1 MRWITGL
8 SIRVK
13 ILLTVAVGI
22 VGFMSYL
29 AFNYSIT
36 NTNKHRMDYI
46 RDISFPVLERANANL
61 VTLDKIKEV
70 LNAAVVAA
78 DEDMLAEGDKL
89 SDQMHENFKAISKL
103 DVSRTT
109 DLKELDDLFNDY
121 YRSARSLTAQLINN
135 VIDMGNAKQRID
147 NMDVARQDFERRLK
161 SFREDV
167 YKAFTS
173 LIEEAGTSAKRA
185 LFTGMLIAVL
195 LAVLLGTIGLFV
207 GTTIANNIR
216 GVVESLKEMA
226 TGQGDLRKRLHSRQQ
241 DEVGDLVNNFN
252 LFVEKLHGI
261 ISEITS
267 GVETLSSAS
276 TEMAQTTEQSAQS
289 VKKQQVDIDQVATA
303 MNEMS
308 ATVHEVSQNASE
320 AASAAHQADKET
332 NNGKQV
338 VSQTARTIDELVS
351 EVEDAGRV
359 IQRLASDSENI
370 GTVLD
375 VIKEIAEQ
383 TNLLALNAAIE
394 AARAGE
400 QGRGFAVVA
409 DEVRTLA
416 QRTQQSTQE
425 IQQII
430 EKLQTG
436 ANEAV
441 KVMSSSRE
449 KAQATVHESSKAGL
463 SLESITEMVSRIS
476 DMNAQIASAAEEQ
489 SAVAEEV
496 NRNIVAISQ
505 VSEETAINSSQL
517 TTAGED
523 VAKLALHLHG
533 LVAKF
538 KI

>member
-1 MRWITGL
+1 MRWITGV

-29 AFNYSIT
+29 AFNYAIT
-36 NTNKHRMDYI
+36 NTNKHRMEYI
-46 RDISFPVLERANANL
+46 RDISFPVLEKANANL

-89 SDQMHENFKAISKL
+89 SDQMHGNFAAISAL
-103 DVSRTT
+103 DDSRAA
-109 DLKELDDLFNDY
+109 DLKELDSLFNDY
-121 YRSARSLTAQLINN
+121 YRSARSLTSQLINN

-147 NMDVARQDFERRLK
+147 NMDVARQDFERHLK

-167 YKAFTS
+167 YKAFTG

-226 TGQGDLRKRLHSRQQ
+226 TGQGDLRKRLQSKQQ
-241 DEVGDLVNNFN
+241 DEVGELVNNFN

-320 AASAAHQADKET
+320 AASAAQQADKET

-359 IQRLASDSENI
+359 IQRLATDSENI

-449 KAQATVHESSKAGL
+449 KAQATVQESSKAGM

>member
-1 MRWITGL
+1 MRWITSL
-8 SIRVK
+8 SIRLK

-22 VGFMSYL
+22 VGFMGYL
-29 AFNYSIT
+29 GFNYSVT
-36 NTNKHRMDYI
+36 SGNNERLGYI
-46 RDISFPVLERANANL
+46 RDTSFPVLEKTNANI

-78 DEDMLAEGDKL
+78 DEDMLSEGDKL
-89 SDQMHENFKAISKL
+89 SDLMHENFTLISQL
-103 DVSRTT
+103 DVSRATE
-109 DLKELDDLFNDY
+109 LKELDGLFSDY
-121 YRSARSLTAQLINN
+121 YRSARTLTSQLINN
-135 VIDMGNAKQRID
+135 VIDMGSAKQRID
-147 NMDVARQDFERRLK
+147 VMDSARQDFERRLK
-161 SFREDV
+161 SFREEV
-167 YKAFTS
+167 YKAFTG
-173 LIEEAGTSAKRA
+173 LIEEAGTTAQRA
-185 LFTGMLIAVL
+185 LFTGMLIAIL
-195 LAVLLGTIGLFV
+195 LAVLLGTMGLFV

-216 GVVESLKEMA
+216 GVVESLQEMA
-226 TGQGDLRKRLHSRQQ
+226 SGQGDLRKRLESQQQ
-241 DEVGDLVNNFN
+241 DEVGELVNNFN
-252 LFVEKLHGI
+252 LFVEKLHSI
-261 ISEITS
+261 ISEIS
-267 GVETLSSAS
+267 GGVETLSTAS
-276 TEMAQTTEQSAQS
+276 LQMTKTTEQSAKG

-320 AASAAHQADKET
+320 AASAAQQADTET
-332 NNGKQV
+332 SNGKQV

-351 EVEDAGRV
+351 EVEDAGTV

-370 GTVLD
+370 GKVLD

-449 KAQATVHESSKAGL
+449 KAQATVEQSAKAGL

-505 VSEETAINSSQL
+505 VSEQTAQNSVQMTSSSE
-517 TTAGED
+517 G
-523 VAKLALHLHG
+523 VAKLASHLHG
-533 LVAKF
+533 LVARF

>member
-1 MRWITGL
+1 MRGISSL

-13 ILLTVAVGI
+13 ILLTVALGI
-22 VGFMSYL
+22 LGFIAYL
-29 AFNYSIT
+29 VFNYFVTTS
-36 NTNKHRMDYI
+36 NNHRLEYI
-46 RDISFPVLERANANL
+46 RDTSFPVLEKTNANI

-89 SDQMHENFKAISKL
+89 SDQMHENFNAISKL
-103 DVSRTT
+103 DATRST
-109 DLKELDDLFNDY
+109 DLKEMDGLFNDY
-121 YRSARSLTAQLINN
+121 YRSARSLTSQLINN
-135 VIDMGNAKQRID
+135 VIDMGSAKQRID
-147 NMDVARQDFERRLK
+147 NMDSARQDFERRLK

-167 YKAFTS
+167 YKAFTG
-173 LIEEAGTSAKRA
+173 LIEEAGSSAKRA
-185 LFTGMLIAVL
+185 LFTGMLIAVIL
-195 LAVLLGTIGLFV
+195 AAVLGAFNLFV

-226 TGQGDLRKRLHSRQQ
+226 TGQGDLRKRLQSKQQ
-241 DEVGDLVNNFN
+241 DEVGELVNNFN

-276 TEMAQTTEQSAQS
+276 TEMAQTTEQSAKA

-320 AASAAHQADKET
+320 AASAAHQADTET

-449 KAQATVHESSKAGL
+449 KAQATVQESAKAGL

-517 TTAGED
+517 TNAGED

-533 LVAKF
+533 LVSKF